1 MSYNRDER
9 YVLALQTGQPVR
21 LGIDFGTT
29 RTVVAAV
36 DRGNYPLLSFESPDG
51 AHVDW
56 FPSLVAV
63 RGSERVYGWQA
74 WACQQDEEWT
84 IIRSLKRVLQD
95 AGPNTILELAD
106 QQVPLIQVL
115 REMAGALRALLP
127 QEKLEVMLGVPANAN
142 TNQRFLTVEA
152 FRSAGC
158 EVVGLLNEPSA
169 ASIEFGHKNKISG
182 VILVYDLGGGTFDA
196 SLVEVGEKT
205 HRPLASEGISTL
217 GGDDF
222 DEVLAELATSSEER
236 HGLSQAEHF
245 RLLEECRV
253 RKEALN
259 PNTRRIVVDLDN
271 VRDGWGTVSV
281 PVADYYERCRP
292 LVDETLH
299 VVEDLLESQG
309 GKDIEALYVTGGGSE
324 LPIVSRVLRETF
336 GKRVRRSVHARSA
349 TALGLAI
356 QADAQAGYILREKFT
371 RFFGVWREGDA
382 GRRIVFDPLF
392 QRGVALPGPGERALE
407 IRRGYTPVHNIG
419 HFRYLEC
426 THLDPEGQPCGD
438 VTLWD
443 TIQFPFDP
451 TLTDLDGAEVALSPA
466 AQSHEIEEI
475 YSIDASGTVTIT
487 IANLTAGYERVYRLG
502 RWASKDAPVAPA
514 KARMRHVPRK
524 QAEGRRR

>member
-1 MSYNRDER
+1 LKS
-9 YVLALQTGQPVR
+9 GQPVR

-36 DRGNYPLLSFESPDG
+36 DRGNYPLLSFENPDG

-63 RGSERVYGWQA
+63 RGGERLYGWQA
-74 WACQQDEEWT
+74 WACQQDPDWT
-84 IIRSLKRVLQD
+84 IIRSIKRVLED

-106 QQVPLIQVL
+106 QRVSLMQVL
-115 REMAGALRALLP
+115 REMAAALRALLP
-127 QEKLEVMLGVPANAN
+127 PEKLEVMLGVPANAN
-142 TNQRFLTVEA
+142 SNQRFLTVEA

-158 EVVGLLNEPSA
+158 DVIGLLNEPSA
-169 ASIEFGHKNKISG
+169 ASIEFGHKNKLNG

-205 HRPLASEGISTL
+205 HRPLATESIATL

-222 DEVLAELATSSEER
+222 DEILAEMATTNDER
-236 HGLSQAEHF
+236 NALSQSEHF
-245 RLLEECRV
+245 RLLEECRL

-259 PNTRRIVVDLDN
+259 PNTRRIMIDLGN
-271 VRDGWGTVSV
+271 VREGWSTVTV

-299 VVEDLLESQG
+299 VVEDLLDAHAGAG
-309 GKDIEALYVTGGGSE
+309 GNAGISALYVTGGGSE
-324 LPIVSRVLRETF
+324 LPIVSRVLREQF
-336 GKRVRRSVHARSA
+336 GKRVQRSVHARSA

-356 QADAQAGYILREKFT
+356 QADAQAGYVLREKFT
-371 RFFGVWREGDA
+371 RYFGVWREGDA
-382 GRRIVFDPLF
+382 GRRIIFDALF
-392 QRGVALPGPGERALE
+392 QKGAALPGPGEGALE
-407 IRRGYTPVHNIG
+407 IRRSYRPVHNLG

-426 THLDPEGQPCGD
+426 SHLDDDNQPRGD
-438 VTLWD
+438 VTVWD
-443 TIQFPFDP
+443 EIQFPFDP
-451 TLTDLDGAEVALSPA
+451 ALLDADS
-466 AQSHEIEEI
+466 AQVEHSASAPSQEIEEA

-487 IANLTAGYERVYRLG
+487 ITNLSAGYQRIYSLG
-502 RWASKDAPVAPA
+502 RWAAKDAVVTPG
-514 KARMRHVPRK
+514 KTRMRHATRK

>member
-1 MSYNRDER
+1 MEGR
-9 YVLALQTGQPVR
+9 VVALKSGQPVR

-36 DRGNYPLLSFESPDG
+36 DRGNYPLLSFEGPDG

-63 RGSERVYGWQA
+63 RGPERLYGWEA
-74 WACQQDEEWT
+74 WACQQDPEWT

-115 REMAGALRALLP
+115 REMATALRDLLP

-169 ASIEFGHKNKISG
+169 ASIEFGHKTKISG

-196 SLVEVGEKT
+196 SLVEVGERT
-205 HRPLASEGISTL
+205 HRPLATEGIATL

-222 DEVLAELATSSEER
+222 DEILAELATSSDAR

-259 PNTRRIVVDLDN
+259 PNTRRIVIDLDT

-299 VVEDLLESQG
+299 VVEDLLEAQG
-309 GKDIEALYVTGGGSE
+309 GVEIEALYVTGGGSE
-324 LPIVSRVLRETF
+324 LPIVSRVLREAF

-371 RFFGVWREGDA
+371 RYFGVWREGDE

-392 QRGVALPGPGERALE
+392 QKGVALPGPGEHALE
-407 IRRGYTPVHNIG
+407 IRRLYTPVHNIG

-426 THLDPEGQPCGD
+426 THLDDEGQPCGD

-443 TIQFPFDP
+443 AIQFPYDP
-451 TLTDLDGAEVALSPA
+451 ALQDSDGAEIAHSPA
-466 AQSHEIEEI
+466 ALSQDIEES

-487 IANLTAGYERVYRLG
+487 ITNLTADYDRVYRLG
-502 RWASKDAPVAPA
+502 RWASKDAPVTPA

>member
-1 MSYNRDER
+1 M
-9 YVLALQTGQPVR
+9 ALKSGQPLR

-36 DRGNYPLLSFESPDG
+36 DRGNYPLLSFEGPDG

-63 RGSERVYGWQA
+63 RGSERLYGWQA
-74 WACQQDEEWT
+74 WACQQNPEWT

-95 AGPNTILELAD
+95 AGPNTFLELAE

-115 REMAGALRALLP
+115 REMAAALRDLLP

-152 FRSAGC
+152 FRSVGC
-158 EVVGLLNEPSA
+158 DVIGLLNEPSA
-169 ASIEFGHKNKISG
+169 ASIEFGHKTKING

-196 SLVEVGEKT
+196 SLVEVGERT
-205 HRPLASEGISTL
+205 HRPLATEGIATL

-222 DEVLAELATSSEER
+222 DEILAEMATTSEQR

-245 RLLEECRV
+245 RLFEECRI
-253 RKEALN
+253 RKESLN
-259 PNTRRIVVDLDN
+259 PNTRRIVVDLGS
-271 VRDGWGTVSV
+271 VREGWGAVTV

-292 LVDETLH
+292 LVAETLH
-299 VVEDLLESQG
+299 VVEDLLEAQG
-309 GKDIEALYVTGGGSE
+309 GAEIEALYVTGGGSE
-324 LPIVSRVLRETF
+324 LPIVGRVLREHF
-336 GKRVRRSVHARSA
+336 GKRTRRSVHARSA

-356 QADAQAGYILREKFT
+356 QADAQAGYVLREKFT
-371 RFFGVWREGDA
+371 RYFGVWREGDA

-392 QRGVALPGPGERALE
+392 QKGVALPGPGERPLE
-407 IRRGYTPVHNIG
+407 IRRVYTPVHNIG

-426 THLDPEGQPCGD
+426 THLDEEGQPCGD

-443 TIQFPFDP
+443 AIQFPFDP
-451 TLTDLDGAEVALSPA
+451 ALRDLDGAEVAHSPA
-466 AQSHEIEEI
+466 ARSHEIEET

-487 IANLTAGYERVYRLG
+487 IANLTADYERDYRLG
-502 RWASKDAPVAPA
+502 RWASKDAPITPA
-514 KARMRHVPRK
+514 KARMRHVTRK

>member
-1 MSYNRDER
+1 M
-9 YVLALQTGQPVR
+9 ALKSGQPVR

-36 DRGNYPLLSFESPDG
+36 DRGNYPLLSFEGPDG
-51 AHVDW
+51 SHMDW

-63 RGSERVYGWQA
+63 RGGERLYGWQA
-74 WACQQDEEWT
+74 WACQQDPEWT

-95 AGPNTILELAD
+95 AGPNTLLELAD
-106 QQVPLIQVL
+106 RQVPLIQVL
-115 REMAGALRALLP
+115 REMAAALRAVLP
-127 QEKLEVMLGVPANAN
+127 QEELEVMLGVPANAN

-169 ASIEFGHKNKISG
+169 ASIEFGHKNKIDG

-196 SLVEVGEKT
+196 SLVEVGERT
-205 HRPLASEGISTL
+205 HRPLATEGIATL

-222 DEVLAELATSSEER
+222 DEILAELATTSDER

-245 RLLEECRV
+245 RLLEECRI

-259 PNTRRIVVDLDN
+259 PNTRRIVIDLDT
-271 VRDGWGTVSV
+271 VRDGWGTVTV
-281 PVADYYERCRP
+281 PVADYYDRCRP

-299 VVEDLLESQG
+299 VVEDLLDAHGSA
-309 GKDIEALYVTGGGSE
+309 DIEALYVTGGGSE
-324 LPIVSRVLRETF
+324 LPIVGRVLREQF
-336 GKRVRRSVHARSA
+336 GRRIRRSVHARSA

-356 QADAQAGYILREKFT
+356 QADAQAGYVLREKFT
-371 RFFGVWREGDA
+371 RYFGVWREGDA

-392 QRGVALPGPGERALE
+392 HKGVVLPGPGERALE
-407 IRRGYTPVHNIG
+407 IRRLYTPVHNIG

-426 THLDPEGQPCGD
+426 THLDGEAQPCGD
-438 VTLWD
+438 VTVWD
-443 TIQFPFDP
+443 DIQFPFDP
-451 TLTDLDGAEVALSPA
+451 GLLDTDSAEIAHSA
-466 AQSHEIEEI
+466 AARSHEIEET
-475 YSIDASGTVTIT
+475 YSIDASATVTIT
-487 IANLTAGYERVYRLG
+487 IANLTAGYQRAYRLG
-502 RWASKDAPVAPA
+502 RWASKDAPMTPT
-514 KARMRHVPRK
+514 KARMRHAPRK

>member
-1 MSYNRDER
+1 MAFKS
-9 YVLALQTGQPVR
+9 GQPVR

-36 DRGNYPLLSFESPDG
+36 DRGNYPLLSFEAPDG

-63 RGSERVYGWQA
+63 RGAERLYGWQA
-74 WACQQDEEWT
+74 WACQQDPEWT

-115 REMAGALRALLP
+115 REMASALRDLLP

-169 ASIEFGHKNKISG
+169 ASIEFGHKNKING

-196 SLVEVGEKT
+196 SLVEVGERT
-205 HRPLASEGISTL
+205 HRPLATEGIATL

-222 DEVLAELATSSEER
+222 DEILSELATTSDER
-236 HGLSQAEHF
+236 NGLSQAEHF

-259 PNTRRIVVDLDN
+259 PNTCRIVIDLDT
-271 VRDGWGTVSV
+271 VREGWGTVTV

-299 VVEDLLESQG
+299 VVEDLLEAQG
-309 GKDIEALYVTGGGSE
+309 GRKSK
-324 LPIVSRVLRETF
+324 PCMLR
-336 GKRVRRSVHARSA
+336 
-349 TALGLAI
+349 
-356 QADAQAGYILREKFT
+356 
-371 RFFGVWREGDA
+371 
-382 GRRIVFDPLF
+382 
-392 QRGVALPGPGERALE
+392 
-407 IRRGYTPVHNIG
+407 
-419 HFRYLEC
+419 
-426 THLDPEGQPCGD
+426 
-438 VTLWD
+438 
-443 TIQFPFDP
+443 
-451 TLTDLDGAEVALSPA
+451 A
-466 AQSHEIEEI
+466 A
-475 YSIDASGTVTIT
+475 
-487 IANLTAGYERVYRLG
+487 ANCP
-502 RWASKDAPVAPA
+502 S
-514 KARMRHVPRK
+514 
-524 QAEGRRR
+524 

>member
-1 MSYNRDER
+1 
-9 YVLALQTGQPVR
+9 LALKSGQPVR

-36 DRGNYPLLSFESPDG
+36 DRGNYPLLSFEGPEG
-51 AHVDW
+51 APVDW

-63 RGSERVYGWQA
+63 RGDERVYGWRA
-74 WACQQDEEWT
+74 WACQPDPEWT

-115 REMAGALRALLP
+115 REMAAALRELLP

-152 FRSAGC
+152 FRAAGC
-158 EVVGLLNEPSA
+158 EVIGLLNEPSA
-169 ASIEFGHKNKISG
+169 ASIEFGHKTKING

-196 SLVEVGEKT
+196 SLVEVGERT
-205 HRPLASEGISTL
+205 HRPLATEGIATL

-222 DEVLAELATSSEER
+222 DEILAELATSSDER

-259 PNTRRIVVDLDN
+259 PNTRRIVVDLDT
-271 VRDGWGTVSV
+271 VREGWGTVAV

-299 VVEDLLESQG
+299 VVEDLLEAQG
-309 GKDIEALYVTGGGSE
+309 GTEIEALYVTGGGSE
-324 LPIVSRVLRETF
+324 LPIVGRVLREQF
-336 GKRVRRSVHARSA
+336 GKRIRRSVHARSA

-356 QADAQAGYILREKFT
+356 QADALAGYVLREKFT
-371 RFFGVWREGDA
+371 RYFGVWREGDA

-392 QRGVALPGPGERALE
+392 QKGVALPGPGERPLE
-407 IRRGYTPVHNIG
+407 IRRRYTPVHNIG

-426 THLDPEGQPCGD
+426 THLDEEAQPSGD

-443 TIQFPFDP
+443 AIQFPFDP
-451 TLTDLDGAEVALSPA
+451 ALLDSEGAEIAHSPA
-466 AQSHEIEEI
+466 ARSHQIEET

-487 IANLTAGYERVYRLG
+487 ITNLTAAYNRVYRLG
-502 RWASKDAPVAPA
+502 RWASKDAPVTPA
-514 KARMRHVPRK
+514 KARMRHVTRK
-524 QAEGRRR
+524 QAEGHRR

>member
-1 MSYNRDER
+1 M
-9 YVLALQTGQPVR
+9 ALKSGQPVR

-36 DRGNYPLLSFESPDG
+36 DRGNYPLLSFEGPDG

-63 RGSERVYGWQA
+63 RAGERRYGWQA
-74 WACQQDEEWT
+74 WACQQDAEWT

-115 REMAGALRALLP
+115 REMATALRDLLP
-127 QEKLEVMLGVPANAN
+127 AEKLEVMLGVPANAN

-158 EVVGLLNEPSA
+158 EVIGLLNEPSA
-169 ASIEFGHKNKISG
+169 ASIEFGHKTKING

-205 HRPLASEGISTL
+205 HRPLASEGIATL

-222 DEVLAELATSSEER
+222 DEILAEMVTTGEQR

-259 PNTRRIVVDLDN
+259 PNTRRIVVDLET
-271 VRDGWGTVSV
+271 VREGWGTATV
-281 PVADYYERCRP
+281 PVADYYERSKP
-292 LVDETLH
+292 LVEETLH
-299 VVEDLLESQG
+299 VVEDLLEAQG
-309 GKDIEALYVTGGGSE
+309 GAEIEAMYVTGGGSE
-324 LPIVSRVLRETF
+324 LPIVGRVLREHF
-336 GKRVRRSVHARSA
+336 GKRIRRSVHARSA

-356 QADAQAGYILREKFT
+356 QADAQAGYVLREKFT
-371 RFFGVWREGDA
+371 RYFGVWREGDW

-392 QRGVALPGPGERALE
+392 QKGVALPGPGERPLE
-407 IRRGYTPVHNIG
+407 IRRTYTPVHNIG

-426 THLDPEGQPCGD
+426 THLDEDGQPCGD

-443 TIQFPFDP
+443 AILFPFDP
-451 TLTDLDGAEVALSPA
+451 SLQDTDAAEVEHSA
-466 AQSHEIEEI
+466 AARSHEVQET

-487 IANLTAGYERVYRLG
+487 IANLTAGYDRVYRLG
-502 RWASKDAPVAPA
+502 RWASKDAPVTPA
-514 KARMRHVPRK
+514 KPRMRHAPRK